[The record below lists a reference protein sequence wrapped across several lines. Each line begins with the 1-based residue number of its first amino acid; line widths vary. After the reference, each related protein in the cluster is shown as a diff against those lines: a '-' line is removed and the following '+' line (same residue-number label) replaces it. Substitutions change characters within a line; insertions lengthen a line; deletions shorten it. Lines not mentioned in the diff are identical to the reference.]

1 VERVLAPSIEGFS
14 GILLVSENPGRL
26 ADFYRDVLGIP
37 LEDEHH
43 EGTLPHYGCT
53 LGQAHFAIHPIED
66 FPDGRSGVGAVKMA
80 FTVFD
85 VRGIAARVQERGV
98 ALLYPPRDEGFFVG
112 TALLDPD
119 GNFVELTEL
128 CDEWF
133 LSLNDRGGRGLDV
146 LERWDVTKRRRGE
159 IVPEAQSVRPA
170 RKVYSGRRVSLRPL
184 EPERDVSELYSVS
197 HGDAATESLW
207 TYMGYG
213 PFANE
218 AAMLE
223 WLRECAASEDPLF
236 LTVVENQ
243 SRALLGM
250 VSFMAIRPA
259 MRVLEVG
266 HIWYGPRAQG
276 TGVNTEAVYLMLS
289 AAFDALRY
297 RRVEWKCDSLNAR
310 SRRAALR
317 LGFRFEGVFRQHM
330 IVKGR
335 NRDTAWFSLLD
346 RDWPEAKIKL
356 EETLRS

>member
-1 VERVLAPSIEGFS
+1 VEHFLAPAIEGFS
-14 GILLVSENPGRL
+14 GILLVSGNPQRL

-43 EGTLPHYGCT
+43 EGTRPHWGCT
-53 LGQAHFAIHPIED
+53 LGRSHFAIHPVED
-66 FPDGRSGVGAVKMA
+66 FPDSASGVGAVKMA

-85 VRGIAARVQERGV
+85 VRAFAARLQEKGV

-128 CDEWF
+128 CDAWF
-133 LSLNDRGGRGLDV
+133 LGLSDRDGRGLDL
-146 LERWDVTKRRRGE
+146 LERWDVTKRRPGE
-159 IVPEAQSVRPA
+159 VVPEASSVRPE
-170 RKVYSGRRVSLRPL
+170 RKLYSGRRVSLRPL
-184 EPERDVSELYSVS
+184 DAEKDAAELYSGS
-197 HGDAATESLW
+197 HGDASIESLW

-213 PFANE
+213 PFPSQVD
-218 AAMLE
+218 MLE
-223 WLRECAASEDPLF
+223 WLRACAASEDPLF
-236 LTVVENQ
+236 LAVVDNE
-243 SRALLGM
+243 SGARLGM
-250 VSFMAIRPA
+250 VSFMNIRPA

-266 HIWYGPRAQG
+266 HIWYVPEAQG

-289 AAFDALRY
+289 EAFDALRY

-356 EETLRS
+356 EETLGS

>member
-1 VERVLAPSIEGFS
+1 VERVLRSIEGFS
-14 GILLVSENPGRL
+14 GILLVSENPRRL
-26 ADFYRDVLGIP
+26 ADFYRDVLGVP

-43 EGTLPHYGCT
+43 EGTLPHFGCT
-53 LGQAHFAIHPIED
+53 VGETHFAIHPIED
-66 FPDGRSGVGAVKMA
+66 FPDRKSGVGAVKMA

-85 VRGIAARVQERGV
+85 VRELAARLEAKGI

-128 CDEWF
+128 CGDWF
-133 LSLNDRGGRGLDV
+133 RMLNDGRGRGGDV
-146 LERWDVTKRRRGE
+146 LERWDVKGRRPGAT
-159 IVPEAQSVRPA
+159 VSEAPAPRPA
-170 RKVYSGRRVSLRPL
+170 RKVYTGRRVSLRPL
-184 EPERDVSELYSVS
+184 DPDGDVSELYSRS

-213 PFANE
+213 PFGDE
-218 AAMLE
+218 RAMLE
-223 WLRECAASEDPLF
+223 WLRGCAASEDPLF
-236 LTVVENQ
+236 LAVVENE
-243 SRALLGM
+243 SGARLGV
-250 VSFMAIRPA
+250 VSFMSIRPA

-266 HIWYGPRAQG
+266 HIWYVPSAQG

-289 AAFDALRY
+289 AAFDTLGY
-297 RRVEWKCDSLNAR
+297 RRVEWKCDSLNER

-346 RDWPEAKIKL
+346 LEWPEAKRKL
-356 EETLRS
+356 EEPLRE